1 MNACAQVLCLDWF
14 GAIRDRSLFEQSSFK
29 LWIRIGRDEDRS
41 HRIAGRNEPVKKFDP
56 AHSRHL
62 YVDDQTAGFIYR
74 S

>member
-29 LWIRIGRDEDRS
+29 LWIRIGRDEDRR
-41 HRIAGRNEPVKKFDP
+41 HRIAGRNEPMKEFGP

-62 YVDDQTAGFIYR
+62 HINDQTAGFIYR
-74 S
+74 I

>member
-14 GAIRDRSLFEQSSFK
+14 GAIRDRSLFEQSSFN
-29 LWIRIGRDEDRS
+29 LGIWIGRDEDRR
-41 HRIAGRNEPVKKFDP
+41 HRIASRNEPVKKFDP